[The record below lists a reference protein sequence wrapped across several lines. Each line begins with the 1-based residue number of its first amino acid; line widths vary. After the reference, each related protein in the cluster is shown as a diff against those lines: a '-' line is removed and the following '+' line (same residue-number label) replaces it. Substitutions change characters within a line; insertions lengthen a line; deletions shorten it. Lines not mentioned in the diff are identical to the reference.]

1 MPDACSTDLR
11 KPKRVAVPS
20 KGAGRARRVGGIQL
34 QTSGTGFCP
43 GHSVG
48 RLRLVSRSNALAPV
62 CTARRPARP
71 MIGVGRRPGDARTQR
86 SSRKV
91 HTLEGKLESA
101 LGARGSA
108 VIIGVGVASPG
119 TRSRRGI
126 RGSSSLLNADLV
138 VSILPA
144 ASFRREEDE
153 PGADKAVLKAIVLPA
168 TRPPT
173 TATARRKRRSVKR
186 GQSVSGGERHPLL
199 RFQHY
204 FQPPTQPHGPREE
217 EATVAS
223 NGLTGAI
230 YAGGQKVD
238 YVAFAVAE
246 LAPLI
251 LAFGRGC
258 ENGSSYRST
267 SSTRRPLRRH
277 APQTG
282 GPRQLYR
289 SSAPT
294 GEQMDIE

>member
-1 MPDACSTDLR
+1 M
-11 KPKRVAVPS
+11 V
-20 KGAGRARRVGGIQL
+20 
-34 QTSGTGFCP
+34 
-43 GHSVG
+43 
-48 RLRLVSRSNALAPV
+48 
-62 CTARRPARP
+62 
-71 MIGVGRRPGDARTQR
+71 
-86 SSRKV
+86 
-91 HTLEGKLESA
+91 
-101 LGARGSA
+101 LGAQGSA

-199 RFQHY
+199 RSQHY
-204 FQPPTQPHGPREE
+204 FQPPTQP

-238 YVAFAVAE
+238 YVAVADAE

-251 LAFGRGC
+251 LALGRCC
-258 ENGSSYRST
+258 ENGSSYRSI
-267 SSTRRPLRRH
+267 SPTRRPLAARH
-277 APQTG
+277 ALRTG